1 MNILAWLHKRSTKKR
16 DRKYKQLDSAFDDCV
31 AGLKPGDVAI
41 DCGAN
46 LGLYTVRLASSGAT
60 VHAFE
65 PNPYAFAELTRATA
79 QFDNVELHQAAVTT
93 EPGQVELYLHKWT
106 NDDPVYWSSSSSL
119 LVEKSNVRAEHSVSV
134 EGIHLTQFIKDLGQ
148 PVKLFKMD
156 VEGAEID
163 LLNQLLDEGLHNTIE
178 QAFVEVHD
186 RRVPSLVKPTQQL
199 RDRLRQMGAT
209 HFRLDWR

>member
-1 MNILAWLHKRSTKKR
+1 
-16 DRKYKQLDSAFDDCV
+16 
-31 AGLKPGDVAI
+31 VAI

-79 QFDNVELHQAAVTT
+79 QFDNVELHPAAVTT

-134 EGIHLTQFIKDLGQ
+134 EGINLTQFIKDLGQ

-156 VEGAEID
+156 VEGSEIG

-178 QAFVEVHD
+178 QAFLEVHD
-186 RRVPSLVKPTQQL
+186 RRYRASSSRPNSCEN
-199 RDRLRQMGAT
+199 DCSNWG
-209 HFRLDWR
+209 